1 MKFLGIQH
9 SKATPSHPECNAQA
23 EVFNKTIAKYMST
36 FVDSTTQDW
45 EDYVP
50 AMVFSYNTS
59 YHSTIKT
66 TPFEL
71 TFGMKPRLPEE
82 VSPESQRLHYGENFA
97 SDRIRILQQARQQ
110 ILFSDSEKEK
120 EKQYFDKN
128 TSDRKL
134 KIGDKVL
141 YSETDFVGKNKKFAA
156 KWTGPVSIVKIK
168 GDVVIIKLASG
179 KT

>member
-1 MKFLGIQH
+1 MFKKKIYWICKLGVPKQIHTDGGKEFCNKLLDALMKFLGIQH
-9 SKATPSHPECNAQA
+9 SKTTPSHPECNAQA

-36 FVDSTTQDW
+36 FVSSTTLDW

-82 VSPESQRLHYGENFA
+82 VGPEAQGSPFWL
-97 SDRIRILQQARQQ
+97 
-110 ILFSDSEKEK
+110 
-120 EKQYFDKN
+120 
-128 TSDRKL
+128 
-134 KIGDKVL
+134 
-141 YSETDFVGKNKKFAA
+141 
-156 KWTGPVSIVKIK
+156 
-168 GDVVIIKLASG
+168 
-179 KT
+179 